1 MAEPDSE
8 TGKIISYINELWLDI
23 TGLEFIVQDILIEKE
38 ENADGSGDEFKDTRE
53 IRYSNGRSYVVCNN
67 EDVGGFRFYEGVVKG
82 LMYYTLVDRSNQED
96 KEKDNG
102 NS

>member
-23 TGLEFIVQDILIEKE
+23 TGLEFIIQDILIEKQGST
-38 ENADGSGDEFKDTRE
+38 DSSGDEFKDTRE

-67 EDVGGFRFYEGVVKG
+67 EDVGGFRFYEGVVEG
-82 LMYYTLVDRSNQED
+82 LMYCTMVDRSNQ
-96 KEKDNG
+96 KEVAQEKEE
-102 NS
+102 